1 VLKKSAK
8 NVISQERQILKKSFP
23 VKGKTFSHVGRI
35 STHIKSLLKKLN
47 VDDEIARRAAI
58 ISFEAEMNICAYAE
72 QGRINLVV
80 MPDRI
85 EISVQ
90 DVGQGIEDID
100 LAMEE
105 GFSTATEEIWRLG
118 FGAGMGLSN
127 MKKFSDSFRIT
138 SEIGKGT
145 HVEMVIFI
153 RRET

>member
-1 VLKKSAK
+1 
-8 NVISQERQILKKSFP
+8 

-35 STHIKSLLKKLN
+35 STSIKSLLKKLN
-47 VDDEIARRAAI
+47 IDNEVVRRAAI
-58 ISFEAEMNICAYAE
+58 VSFEAEMNICAYAE
-72 QGRINLVV
+72 RGKINLTV
-80 MPDRI
+80 MADRI

-105 GFSTATEEIWRLG
+105 GFSTATEDIWRLG

-127 MKKFSDSFRIT
+127 MKKFSDTFSIT

-145 HVEMVIFI
+145 SVEIVIFI
-153 RRET
+153 KND